1 MKYIREEGKIYFAE
15 SKTEECYNY
24 IFKSNATDGY
34 NAYTVLS
41 SNNEGFS
48 IIDSGPT
55 FSWDLN
61 WNIREATE
69 LEKQWLNECIKEK
82 RFIPKEQIKEYKIT
96 ENNYEIY

>member
-15 SKTEECYNY
+15 SKAEGGYNY

-34 NAYTVLS
+34 NDYIVLS

-48 IIDSGPT
+48 IINSGPT
-55 FSWDLN
+55 FSWDSD
-61 WNIREATE
+61 WNVREATE